1 MIDLQDEAYFERE
14 QSAVKQYILREYLL
28 PFALIIGT
36 FSDISY
42 IDCCAGPWQSR
53 AENYADTSFAGAVR
67 SLANAKRILAGE
79 GHNPKVS
86 CLFIEQDEIAYGR
99 LREFCAAVSEFE
111 AQPLQGNFTQKIPE
125 IKRFLEEHGRPFPF
139 FFIDPTGW
147 KPIRIPAITPLLQ
160 ITPGEVLINFMT
172 SHIRRFLT
180 LENLDFDALFGQGHT
195 LEIAGFHGQ
204 ERDEA
209 AVFAYASEVKRAGR
223 FKYICTAV
231 VPNPLKQQA
240 HFHLIYGTRDWRG
253 VEKFKEAEKRAL
265 KFAGHLRGQARERDR
280 ERRTKQPAFQF
291 GQGQPAEGL
300 QEEYLDALRT
310 RFLGLANARII
321 QEIDSGRECT
331 YGTLLA
337 IYLRRPLVWEAD
349 LRELLSKSRSTG
361 SIDIEPADESLRG
374 IAHSS
379 KVRKRSGH

>member
-1 MIDLQDEAYFERE
+1 MIDLHDEAYFERE

-53 AENYADTSFAGAVR
+53 AENYADTSFAGAVS
-67 SLANAKRILAGE
+67 SLVTAQRILAE
-79 GHNPKVS
+79 SGHVPKVS
-86 CLFIEQDEIAYGR
+86 CLFIEQDNIAYGR
-99 LREFCAAVSEFE
+99 LKEFCSAVREFE
-111 AQPLQGNFTQKIPE
+111 ARPLQGNFTQKMPE
-125 IKRFLEEHGRPFPF
+125 IKRFLQEHGKPFPF

-172 SHIRRFLT
+172 SHIRRFLS
-180 LENLDFDALFGQGHT
+180 LENLDFDALFGQGHS

-209 AVFAYASEVKRAGR
+209 AVFAYASEVKKAGR
-223 FKYICTAV
+223 FNYICTTV

-265 KFAGHLRGQARERDR
+265 KFAGHLRSQARERER
-280 ERRTKQPAFQF
+280 ERRTNQPAFQF
-291 GQGQPAEGL
+291 DPIGPTEDL
-300 QEEYLDALRT
+300 QEQYLDMLRT
-310 RFLGLANARII
+310 RFLGLANSRVL
-321 QEIDSGRECT
+321 QEMDSRRRST
-331 YGTLLA
+331 YGTLAAL
-337 IYLRRPLVWEAD
+337 YLRRPLVWESD
-349 LRELLSKSRSTG
+349 LRELLIKLRSTG
-361 SIDIEPADESLRG
+361 VIEIEGATESLRG
-374 IAHSS
+374 ISHQSS
-379 KVRKRSGH
+379 IRKVK